1 MADEPPA
8 KRRQTGGRA
17 AVDTAP
23 MVVATYQS
31 LPKTGKPQPNEHT
44 VLAGFVLEVPSSD
57 GEGPKC
63 VALGTGTKCVAGDK
77 RSPAGDL
84 INDSHAE
91 VVARR
96 ALQRWLYAE
105 ANAALLAGAAGADAA
120 AGALFQPAVPSP
132 EAAAGYL
139 QLVQRPGT
147 RVHMYVSAPPC
158 GDAAVFCTPR
168 ADDGLLG
175 PAEAG
180 DEPAAG
186 AVHRTGSKP
195 LACDGKIPQAGEVEA
210 PGLQTVSCI
219 RRKPG
224 RGAAT
229 LSMSCSDKLAK
240 WSLLGLQGAIL
251 AGFLAKPIA
260 LASITVAL
268 PPPSAQAGE
277 AAGLAME
284 AALRRAVIERG
295 RCYRSRLPDRFKL
308 PAPEVHVVPPPDST
322 LGITLGN
329 AETVPSGVSINWSSG
344 SSVCSSCMPPGSHG
358 SRLASPI
365 HEVTLAASGRKAG
378 ASQKA
383 TSLKTRSTLCKALM
397 LARASELLA
406 SWGTPAPAARIGE
419 LGDSPTYRRMKEVFG
434 SDYCQA
440 WRDVLRPPSIFA
452 AWLTK
457 PQDLEEFVLPSAGD

>member
-84 INDSHAE
+84 INDSHAPE
-91 VVARR
+91 PMPQRAPCSNRR
-96 ALQRWLYAE
+96 FR
-105 ANAALLAGAAGADAA
+105 
-120 AGALFQPAVPSP
+120 
-132 EAAAGYL
+132 
-139 QLVQRPGT
+139 
-147 RVHMYVSAPPC
+147 APKPQ
-158 GDAAVFCTPR
+158 
-168 ADDGLLG
+168 
-175 PAEAG
+175 PAEAR

-210 PGLQTVSCI
+210 PGLQTVS
-219 RRKPG
+219 
-224 RGAAT
+224 
-229 LSMSCSDKLAK
+229 LY
-240 WSLLGLQGAIL
+240 
-251 AGFLAKPIA
+251 
-260 LASITVAL
+260 
-268 PPPSAQAGE
+268 QAE
-277 AAGLAME
+277 T
-284 AALRRAVIERG
+284 
-295 RCYRSRLPDRFKL
+295 RLPDRFKL
-308 PAPEVHVVPPPDST
+308 PAPEVDVVPPPDST

-329 AETVPSGVSINWSSG
+329 AETVPSG
-344 SSVCSSCMPPGSHG
+344 PH
-358 SRLASPI
+358 
-365 HEVTLAASGRKAG
+365 AG
-378 ASQKA
+378 AGE
-383 TSLKTRSTLCKALM
+383 
-397 LARASELLA
+397 RAAGELGGACSGPRVSA
-406 SWGTPAPAARIGE
+406 SWGTARR
-419 LGDSPTYRRMKEVFG
+419 TRRMKEVFG

>member
-96 ALQRWLYAE
+96 ALQR
-105 ANAALLAGAAGADAA
+105 LA
-120 AGALFQPAVPSP
+120 
-132 EAAAGYL
+132 
-139 QLVQRPGT
+139 
-147 RVHMYVSAPPC
+147 
-158 GDAAVFCTPR
+158 
-168 ADDGLLG
+168 
-175 PAEAG
+175 
-180 DEPAAG
+180 
-186 AVHRTGSKP
+186 P

-210 PGLQTVSCI
+210 PGLQTVS
-219 RRKPG
+219 
-224 RGAAT
+224 
-229 LSMSCSDKLAK
+229 LY
-240 WSLLGLQGAIL
+240 
-251 AGFLAKPIA
+251 
-260 LASITVAL
+260 
-268 PPPSAQAGE
+268 QAE
-277 AAGLAME
+277 T
-284 AALRRAVIERG
+284 
-295 RCYRSRLPDRFKL
+295 RLPDRFKL
-308 PAPEVHVVPPPDST
+308 PAPEVDVVPPPDST

-329 AETVPSGVSINWSSG
+329 AETVPSG
-344 SSVCSSCMPPGSHG
+344 PH
-358 SRLASPI
+358 
-365 HEVTLAASGRKAG
+365 AG
-378 ASQKA
+378 AGE
-383 TSLKTRSTLCKALM
+383 
-397 LARASELLA
+397 RAAGELGGACSGPRVSA
-406 SWGTPAPAARIGE
+406 SWGTARR
-419 LGDSPTYRRMKEVFG
+419 TRRMKEVFG